1 MSARMRTVHRTL
13 GAAAALLAA
22 FAAITGTPTAPARV
36 SAAALA
42 DSGRDDAFVART
54 VDALQL
60 AAWIREGARDVRVLD
75 LRDRAAYEVE
85 HVPSAEVADFAR
97 LDTLARR
104 GDAPVVVYSDDDVR
118 DAQAWANLAARG
130 HRRAYVLAGGMDA
143 WTREVMEPV
152 LRGDSA
158 DYVAALSRYFGGA
171 PRAPRPQDDEIS
183 PARTKV
189 ARRAEPSS
197 STQPSPSAERS
208 PSAEQA
214 ATATNE
220 FGEPRRRGC

>member
-1 MSARMRTVHRTL
+1 MSAGMRTVRRTL
-13 GAAAALLAA
+13 GATAALLAA
-22 FAAITGTPTAPARV
+22 FAAIVGAPTAPARV
-36 SAAALA
+36 SSAALA
-42 DSGRDDAFVART
+42 DSARGDAFVALT

-75 LRDRAAYEVE
+75 LRDRAAYEAE

-130 HRRAYVLAGGMDA
+130 HTRAYVLDGGMDA

-152 LRGDSA
+152 LHGDSA
-158 DYVAALSRYFGGA
+158 DYVGALSRYFGGA
-171 PRAPRPQDDEIS
+171 PRTPGPQEDD
-183 PARTKV
+183 
-189 ARRAEPSS
+189 
-197 STQPSPSAERS
+197 
-208 PSAEQA
+208 
-214 ATATNE
+214 E

>member
-1 MSARMRTVHRTL
+1 MSARMRTAHRSL
-13 GAAAALLAA
+13 GAAAALLAIVAA
-22 FAAITGTPTAPARV
+22 FAGTPAPARV
-36 SAAALA
+36 SSAALA
-42 DSGRDDAFVART
+42 DSGRGDAFVART

-60 AAWIREGARDVRVLD
+60 AAWIREGARDLRVLD
-75 LRDRAAYEVE
+75 LRNRAAYEAE
-85 HVPSAEVADFAR
+85 HVPSAEAADFAR

-104 GDAPVVVYSDDDVR
+104 RDAPVVVYSDDDVR

-130 HRRAYVLAGGMDA
+130 HERTYVLDGGMDA
-143 WTREVMEPV
+143 WARDVMEPV

-183 PARTKV
+183 EARAKV
-189 ARRAEPSS
+189 ARRAEPS
-197 STQPSPSAERS
+197 PGAE
-208 PSAEQA
+208 EA

-220 FGEPRRRGC
+220 LGEPRRRGC